1 MVGFSQSA
9 LLKCTLGIF
18 VACVWVNPTQSL
30 LRCEIE
36 RESRVKVDESI
47 LYKLVDEI
55 KVK

>member
-1 MVGFSQSA
+1 MEHL